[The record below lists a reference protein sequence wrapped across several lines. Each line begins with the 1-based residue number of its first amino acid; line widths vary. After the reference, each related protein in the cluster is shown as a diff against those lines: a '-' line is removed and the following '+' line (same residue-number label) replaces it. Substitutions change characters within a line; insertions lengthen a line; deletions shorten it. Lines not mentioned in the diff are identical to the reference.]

1 ARGQWDDRNRG
12 GDLARGPVLPLF
24 WWGCLRHR
32 RCRDER
38 LVAFS
43 AWHRRAAGICADRN
57 RHPLFRP
64 GLALWRIFPLPARL
78 RRRNDVA
85 VDCRDPLYGDPYRTA
100 LSHGSRA
107 DTVAGDFRLLAL
119 DLRPHGPYRLRAGR
133 LVLRARFHSSRPTAA
148 RGTSRCPGA

>member
-1 ARGQWDDRNRG
+1 WGQVDAAARRG
-12 GDLARGPVLPLF
+12 GGGCAKLDERHLGAKWARAHRLPRVSV
-24 WWGCLRHR
+24 GCLRPR

-107 DTVAGDFRLLAL
+107 DTVAGDFLLLA
-119 DLRPHGPYRLRAGR
+119 
-133 LVLRARFHSSRPTAA
+133 
-148 RGTSRCPGA
+148 